1 MKKEA
6 FLRALDKRLE
16 GMSAEE
22 RARALEFCAESIDD
36 RVEDGMDEEA
46 AVAALGDVETVAR
59 GLLADRP
66 LGAVVRERVRRESSA
81 GRVILLICA
90 SPLLVTFFALGLSV
104 YAALWAAMV
113 SVYAAV
119 ASLLIAGAGCAL
131 GGVALMFMQGA
142 APGLCVCGAGLV
154 SFALG
159 AFAHRADEG
168 GGQGALEADK
178 GLWARLQA
186 ADRGK
191 EEGRMKKTVKVA
203 VALLIAG
210 VVLALAGFAMAG
222 FDFGNLNTGGALV
235 ERQYEAEGD
244 VVELVVA
251 DRNAD
256 IVITPSEDGKARL
269 TCWENEEAAYD
280 IREEGGRLYIE
291 KIEQRQNGLGAWFGF
306 HLNGKLEIELPAGAH
321 VDISNGNG
329 AVRVDGGDG
338 VSFPTVTI
346 ATDNGPVDVRNV
358 SSGAVALGTDNDQRD
373 RGKYERGYAAR

>member
-1 MKKEA
+1 
-6 FLRALDKRLE
+6 
-16 GMSAEE
+16 
-22 RARALEFCAESIDD
+22 
-36 RVEDGMDEEA
+36 
-46 AVAALGDVETVAR
+46 
-59 GLLADRP
+59 
-66 LGAVVRERVRRESSA
+66 
-81 GRVILLICA
+81 
-90 SPLLVTFFALGLSV
+90 
-104 YAALWAAMV
+104 
-113 SVYAAV
+113 
-119 ASLLIAGAGCAL
+119 
-131 GGVALMFMQGA
+131 
-142 APGLCVCGAGLV
+142 
-154 SFALG
+154 
-159 AFAHRADEG
+159 
-168 GGQGALEADK
+168 
-178 GLWARLQA
+178 
-186 ADRGK
+186 
-191 EEGRMKKTVKVA
+191 MKKTAKVA

-210 VVLALAGFAMAG
+210 VALALAGFAMAG
-222 FDFGNLNTGGALV
+222 FDFGNLNAGGALV

-346 ATDNGPVDVRNV
+346 ATDNGPIAVRNV
-358 SSGAVALGTDNDQRD
+358 SAGAVALGTDNDSVTVENVSADTLRVETDNGSIDLNGVQADDISLRTGNDNVRMEGVEADALEAVTDNGDVTFDGLTVRESLSLQTDNGDIRGQLPGEMRD
-373 RGKYERGYAAR
+373 YHIESETDYENNLPALLDGEGIFLRAVTNNGDIDVTFAE

>member
-1 MKKEA
+1 
-6 FLRALDKRLE
+6 
-16 GMSAEE
+16 
-22 RARALEFCAESIDD
+22 
-36 RVEDGMDEEA
+36 
-46 AVAALGDVETVAR
+46 
-59 GLLADRP
+59 
-66 LGAVVRERVRRESSA
+66 
-81 GRVILLICA
+81 
-90 SPLLVTFFALGLSV
+90 
-104 YAALWAAMV
+104 
-113 SVYAAV
+113 
-119 ASLLIAGAGCAL
+119 
-131 GGVALMFMQGA
+131 
-142 APGLCVCGAGLV
+142 
-154 SFALG
+154 
-159 AFAHRADEG
+159 
-168 GGQGALEADK
+168 
-178 GLWARLQA
+178 
-186 ADRGK
+186 
-191 EEGRMKKTVKVA
+191 MKKTVKVA

-358 SSGAVALGTDNDQRD
+358 SSGAVALGTDNDSVTVENMSADTLRVETDNGSIDLNGVQADDISLRTENDNVRMDAVEADALEAVTDNGDVTFDGLTVRESLSLQTDNGDIRGQLPGEMRD
-373 RGKYERGYAAR
+373 YHIESETDYENNLPALLDGEGIFLRAVTNNGDIDVTFAE

>member
-1 MKKEA
+1 
-6 FLRALDKRLE
+6 
-16 GMSAEE
+16 
-22 RARALEFCAESIDD
+22 
-36 RVEDGMDEEA
+36 
-46 AVAALGDVETVAR
+46 
-59 GLLADRP
+59 
-66 LGAVVRERVRRESSA
+66 
-81 GRVILLICA
+81 
-90 SPLLVTFFALGLSV
+90 
-104 YAALWAAMV
+104 
-113 SVYAAV
+113 
-119 ASLLIAGAGCAL
+119 
-131 GGVALMFMQGA
+131 
-142 APGLCVCGAGLV
+142 
-154 SFALG
+154 
-159 AFAHRADEG
+159 
-168 GGQGALEADK
+168 
-178 GLWARLQA
+178 
-186 ADRGK
+186 
-191 EEGRMKKTVKVA
+191 MKKTVKVA

-329 AVRVDGGDG
+329 AVRVDGGDAG

-346 ATDNGPVDVRNV
+346 ATDNGPIELRGVEAKVINLQNDNDSVSAENV
-358 SSGAVALGTDNDQRD
+358 TADTLRVETDNGSIDLNGVQADDISLRTGNDNVRMESVEADALEAVTDNGDVTFDGLTVRESLSLQTDNGDIRGQLPGEMRD
-373 RGKYERGYAAR
+373 YHIESETDYENSLPTLLDGEGIFLRAVTNNGDIDVTFAG

>member
-1 MKKEA
+1 
-6 FLRALDKRLE
+6 
-16 GMSAEE
+16 
-22 RARALEFCAESIDD
+22 
-36 RVEDGMDEEA
+36 
-46 AVAALGDVETVAR
+46 
-59 GLLADRP
+59 
-66 LGAVVRERVRRESSA
+66 
-81 GRVILLICA
+81 
-90 SPLLVTFFALGLSV
+90 
-104 YAALWAAMV
+104 
-113 SVYAAV
+113 
-119 ASLLIAGAGCAL
+119 
-131 GGVALMFMQGA
+131 
-142 APGLCVCGAGLV
+142 
-154 SFALG
+154 
-159 AFAHRADEG
+159 
-168 GGQGALEADK
+168 
-178 GLWARLQA
+178 
-186 ADRGK
+186 
-191 EEGRMKKTVKVA
+191 MKKTVKVA

-269 TCWENEEAAYD
+269 TCWENEEMAYD

-329 AVRVDGGDG
+329 AVRVDGGDAG

-346 ATDNGPVDVRNV
+346 ATDNGPIELRGVEAKVINLQNDNDSVSAENV
-358 SSGAVALGTDNDQRD
+358 TADTLRVETDNGSIDLNGVQADDISLRTGNDNVRMESVEADALEAVTDNGDVTFDGLTVRESLSLQTDNGDIRGQLPGEMRD
-373 RGKYERGYAAR
+373 YHIESETDYENSLPTLLDGEGIFLRAVTNNGDIDVTFAG

>member
-1 MKKEA
+1 
-6 FLRALDKRLE
+6 
-16 GMSAEE
+16 
-22 RARALEFCAESIDD
+22 
-36 RVEDGMDEEA
+36 
-46 AVAALGDVETVAR
+46 
-59 GLLADRP
+59 
-66 LGAVVRERVRRESSA
+66 
-81 GRVILLICA
+81 
-90 SPLLVTFFALGLSV
+90 
-104 YAALWAAMV
+104 
-113 SVYAAV
+113 
-119 ASLLIAGAGCAL
+119 
-131 GGVALMFMQGA
+131 
-142 APGLCVCGAGLV
+142 
-154 SFALG
+154 
-159 AFAHRADEG
+159 
-168 GGQGALEADK
+168 
-178 GLWARLQA
+178 
-186 ADRGK
+186 
-191 EEGRMKKTVKVA
+191 MKKTVKVA

-222 FDFGNLNTGGALV
+222 FDFGNLNAGGALV
-235 ERQYEAEGD
+235 ERQYEVEGD

-346 ATDNGPVDVRNV
+346 ATDNAPIELRGAQVGAISLRNDNDSV
-358 SSGAVALGTDNDQRD
+358 TVENVTVETLNAETDNAPITLNGVQAGTITLRTGNDNVRMEGVEADALEAVTDNGDVTFDGLTVRESLSLQTDNGDIRGQLPGEMRD
-373 RGKYERGYAAR
+373 YHIESETDYDNSLPALLDSEGIFLRAVTNNGDIDVTFAG